1 MADEFEKRVSRLRAA
16 SSFEE
21 HAYEAHMAVWNQ
33 RDELFGGNVPSQP
46 LDLVDP
52 AIALHLKGFQ
62 VRSDPNIG
70 EAWDCGEYVRTA
82 GILDLRRK
90 IVRVSP
96 AISEQERRFTIAHE
110 LGHIILH
117 PGMTGLHRDRPVSGP
132 CVRRDQR
139 ERDADAF
146 ASCYIMPA
154 KHLFQRLSEKFA
166 GMGEFVLNED
176 TVYGLRLGS
185 VDEAQRRMRTLRNVS
200 LVIATATSFMGSS
213 FESLVQYFRVSPT
226 AMAIRLEE
234 IGVVTDRSLRRAW

>member
-1 MADEFEKRVSRLRAA
+1 MTDEVEKIVSRLRAA

-33 RDELFGGNVPSQP
+33 KHKLFGGHVPAHP

-62 VRSDPNIG
+62 LKSDPSLG
-70 EAWDCGEYVRTA
+70 EVWESGEYARTA
-82 GILDLRRK
+82 GVLDLRGK
-90 IVRVSP
+90 VIKVSP
-96 AISEQERRFTIAHE
+96 AISEQERRFTTAHE
-110 LGHIILH
+110 LGHVILH

-132 CVRRDQR
+132 CVRREQR

-154 KHLFQRLSEKFA
+154 KHLLRRFKENFA
-166 GMGEFVLNED
+166 GMSEFIMNED
-176 TVYGLRLGS
+176 TVYGLRLGTI
-185 VDEAQRRMRTLRNVS
+185 DQAQHRFRTRRNIS
-200 LVIATATSFMGSS
+200 LAVATANSFMGIS
-213 FESLVQYFRVSPT
+213 FESLAQYFRVSPT

-234 IGVVTDRSLRRAW
+234 VGVVTERSLRRAW